1 MLRKVARVRAGK
13 NFRDSRVTFFEKFAI
28 GRERGVLTILCGIG
42 SCRIPRPSLADY
54 VMGTGTT
61 AGGGASVDYPRTFG
75 TDRPVCNPSNE
86 QCSQRGGRVEAL
98 VRASS

>member
-42 SCRIPRPSLADY
+42 SCRVPRPSLADY
-54 VMGTGTT
+54 VMGTETHG
-61 AGGGASVDYPRTFG
+61 
-75 TDRPVCNPSNE
+75 
-86 QCSQRGGRVEAL
+86 RGGRRRRSWTSGNSGPIPKFPL
-98 VRASS
+98 YSHIDSQ